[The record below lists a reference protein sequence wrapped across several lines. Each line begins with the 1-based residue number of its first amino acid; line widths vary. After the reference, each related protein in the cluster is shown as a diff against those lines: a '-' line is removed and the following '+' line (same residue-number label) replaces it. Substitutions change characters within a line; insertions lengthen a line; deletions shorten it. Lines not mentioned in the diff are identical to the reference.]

1 MNKDEQK
8 WKINNL
14 LVKKYFLHI
23 DDWVSLDELMDSSL
37 TYSEN
42 LDIVRGYFNSLVNE
56 HPQEFVDRIGRE
68 ALERLQEEFLRKKY
82 Q

>member
-1 MNKDEQK
+1 MNKEEQK
-8 WKINNL
+8 EKINNL
-14 LVKKYFLHI
+14 LVKKYSLQV

-42 LDIVRGYFNSLVNE
+42 LDIVKGYLSRLVNE
-56 HPQEFVDRIGRE
+56 HPREFVDRIGRE
-68 ALERLQEEFLRKKY
+68 AFERLQEEFLRKKH

>member
-1 MNKDEQK
+1 MNKEEQK
-8 WKINNL
+8 EKINIL
-14 LVKKYFLHI
+14 LVKKYSLHV

-42 LDIVRGYFNSLVNE
+42 LDIVKGYLSSLVNE

-68 ALERLQEEFLRKKY
+68 AFERL
-82 Q
+82 